1 MNKPAK
7 PVSLAPVKALST
19 PAPVAQPALAKV
31 AETPVEKPFAAQA
44 ESAQPQAVAAPRVEA
59 PKPEAATVEATRP
72 EVPKAESP
80 RPQADRPQADRPQA
94 YKPAA
99 GMPEAGKLEERPAAG
114 TVAAPAPPSVVAITP
129 ASAPAKPA
137 EKAAVQ
143 MPAPRAI
150 VARPAAA
157 KSAAAKSGPAKSG
170 PAKSGPAKSGPAKP
184 AAAKSAAA
192 KSGPAPK
199 AAGKIADAAP
209 ANPLSALGS
218 LFSMPGLSPGF
229 VPPAL
234 AATEF
239 PVPAF
244 SADMMAEFASRW
256 LDAAR
261 TLGTVQARLLDH
273 GVRQLKAGMAEFE
286 ACARSSHPSELVVI
300 QARALRRSSDDL
312 TDTIKAVSD
321 TARKS
326 AAPR

>member
-94 YKPAA
+94 DRPQAYKPAA

-114 TVAAPAPPSVVAITP
+114 TVAAPAPPSVVSITP

-157 KSAAAKSGPAKSG
+157 KSAAAKSGPAKS
-170 PAKSGPAKSGPAKP
+170 
-184 AAAKSAAA
+184 AAA

-199 AAGKIADAAP
+199 ASGKIAGAAP

>member
-157 KSAAAKSGPAKSG
+157 KSASSKPAAAKSAAAKSGPAK
-170 PAKSGPAKSGPAKP
+170 P
-184 AAAKSAAA
+184 AAA

>member
-94 YKPAA
+94 DRPQAYKPAA

-114 TVAAPAPPSVVAITP
+114 TVAAPAPPSVVSITP

-157 KSAAAKSGPAKSG
+157 KSASSKPAAAKSAAAKSGPAK
-170 PAKSGPAKSGPAKP
+170 P
-184 AAAKSAAA
+184 AAA

>member
-1 MNKPAK
+1 
-7 PVSLAPVKALST
+7 
-19 PAPVAQPALAKV
+19 
-31 AETPVEKPFAAQA
+31 
-44 ESAQPQAVAAPRVEA
+44 
-59 PKPEAATVEATRP
+59 
-72 EVPKAESP
+72 
-80 RPQADRPQADRPQA
+80 
-94 YKPAA
+94 
-99 GMPEAGKLEERPAAG
+99 
-114 TVAAPAPPSVVAITP
+114 
-129 ASAPAKPA
+129 
-137 EKAAVQ
+137 
-143 MPAPRAI
+143 
-150 VARPAAA
+150 
-157 KSAAAKSGPAKSG
+157 
-170 PAKSGPAKSGPAKP
+170 
-184 AAAKSAAA
+184 
-192 KSGPAPK
+192 
-199 AAGKIADAAP
+199 
-209 ANPLSALGS
+209 
-218 LFSMPGLSPGF
+218 MPGLSPGF

>member
-80 RPQADRPQADRPQA
+80 RPQADRPQA

-114 TVAAPAPPSVVAITP
+114 TVAAPALPSVVAITP

-157 KSAAAKSGPAKSG
+157 KSASSKPAAAKSAAAKSGPAK
-170 PAKSGPAKSGPAKP
+170 P
-184 AAAKSAAA
+184 AAA